1 MKKYKIALITLL
13 ALFALSAAACL
24 FSFVYASLQ
33 DLSRQNRQE
42 KLSTYRVQED
52 EFHNTAAE
60 YGEWKRLPEELRAF
74 HREHIISMDDF
85 AVFRR
90 ELNLCLDD
98 NGFRATNIAFQFSPG
113 LNRTRRVAIQFTLAG
128 SYRDVKKF
136 VFDMERKPKMHF
148 FERIELNASG
158 DKVTG
163 SLDMEAYLAE

>member
-1 MKKYKIALITLL
+1 
-13 ALFALSAAACL
+13 
-24 FSFVYASLQ
+24 
-33 DLSRQNRQE
+33 
-42 KLSTYRVQED
+42 
-52 EFHNTAAE
+52 
-60 YGEWKRLPEELRAF
+60 
-74 HREHIISMDDF
+74 MDDF